1 MMGLDNIV
9 GHEEKVM
16 QQKQK
21 MYDDLL
27 LKYDNLSNP
36 KKVLISY
43 STDLDYDY
51 QRNIAEKMLFNLWMD
66 LNRKSTAYKKDD
78 DFNTQWKMK

>member
-9 GHEEKVM
+9 GNEEKVM

-43 STDLDYDY
+43 STDLDYNY
-51 QRNIAEKMLFNLWMD
+51 QRTIAEKMLFNLWMD

-78 DFNTQWKMK
+78 DFNTQ